1 MLNDRNISKI
11 EGFLDKQQTARKI
24 EVARETR
31 KYSGGSK
38 IRKRKGIIRVNT
50 SLSRKLRRSLKRNPS
65 LKKSLRKLIKC
76 SSR

>member
-38 IRKRKGIIRVNT
+38 IRKRKGIIRVN
-50 SLSRKLRRSLKRNPS
+50 
-65 LKKSLRKLIKC
+65 IV
-76 SSR
+76 